1 MRLLSNNCPNSHF
14 FIINA
19 IQQKRNSI
27 MYLGTHEKD
36 YDESVNGGI
45 YHTDVVHENMHEE
58 TWAGYVDINKLYTD
72 NGWKEEPKSNW

>member
-1 MRLLSNNCPNSHF
+1 MRLSSNNRLNSYS
-14 FIINA
+14 FIMNA
-19 IQQKRNSI
+19 IHQKRNSG
-27 MYLGTHEKD
+27 MYLGTHETD

-58 TWAGYVDINKLYTD
+58 TFAGYVDIDKLYTN